1 MRAYGTA
8 VAAYLDLR
16 QTLDL
21 FLDRLETVIDSVES
35 NSGSVDQDFIA
46 VRNTF
51 QQELE
56 DFNTEAMDS
65 KDAVRVDTVLELLDN
80 RINRADGLRQ
90 SPALR
95 ERLLVV
101 LEEALSDT
109 NQLFSFVNR
118 YFDSLT
124 QDLINSG
131 RRA

>member
-1 MRAYGTA
+1 M
-8 VAAYLDLR
+8 
-16 QTLDL
+16 
-21 FLDRLETVIDSVES
+21 DRLETVIDSVES